1 MIHSAF
7 VSLMTATAVILM
19 AVPECRHDDR
29 LLRYSPVAAEIDGEL
44 YYSGEYVYPTIVNH
58 DRSFIFRQ
66 EENGF
71 YVYIERLIYSDSGVE
86 TPLEIC
92 IDEDVP
98 FALHTKYPLG
108 SENNWARAK
117 GCTSTEG
124 YVVFTEKRNDG
135 LSGVFEFEASDGETG
150 AGVSVT
156 NGTFVEEA
164 E

>member
-1 MIHSAF
+1 M
-7 VSLMTATAVILM
+7 
-19 AVPECRHDDR
+19 
-29 LLRYSPVAAEIDGEL
+29 
-44 YYSGEYVYPTIVNH
+44 NH

-124 YVVFTEKRNDG
+124 YVGAKGCTSTEGYVVFTEKRNDG
-135 LSGVFEFEASDGETG
+135 LSGVFEFEASDGGTG

-156 NGTFVEEA
+156 NGTFVNLWMID
-164 E
+164 